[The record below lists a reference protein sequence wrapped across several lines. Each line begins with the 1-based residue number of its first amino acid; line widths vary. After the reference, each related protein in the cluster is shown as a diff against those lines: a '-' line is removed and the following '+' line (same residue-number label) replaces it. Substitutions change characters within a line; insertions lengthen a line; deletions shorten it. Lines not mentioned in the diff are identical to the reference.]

1 MTYPPIKVSLRP
13 AERRVCEPPSA
24 ADPYEWAERYRIL
37 FAGERKGRRW
47 ETAYTPYTKF
57 PMQVMA
63 WPSVRRVNLC
73 WSPQSAKTQVGLN
86 FLGWVADCHP
96 AECMWVMP
104 DEEASKKA
112 YEKRLLPLFTKTD
125 RLRSLLTGRVRD
137 LSYSGIRLS
146 NGFDLV
152 LPSAKSVTSIAS
164 DSIRFII
171 MDETDK
177 YGDFA
182 GKEASPI
189 SLIEERARS
198 YSNTCVIIKMCTV
211 TTKDGV
217 IWVALELE
225 SDVVFDYFARCPHPL
240 CGSYQLMK
248 PEQISCR
255 GIDDPRELMRTRAA
269 RYVCE
274 DCGAEW
280 DDRLRNHAIAGGEWR
295 PRVQV
300 DAPTSVG
307 FHLPAWN
314 SPFVSLS
321 ECAAARLNGQKS
333 VVKKQHY
340 VTQICSLP
348 WENVV
353 RNPDEDKLRELVDK
367 DLPARTV
374 PEGSMA
380 LTLAVD
386 MQLRYFVYSVLAHAV
401 RPVRRSWL
409 IDYGE
414 VLTWEEL
421 DTILFTTWP
430 LAKGGRMGIWRAGI
444 DTGGGVDD
452 DPNAESIKK
461 LTRTEEAYLWLQ
473 EKKRLGFVFGL
484 KGSPRPMIKRISR
497 SEIDVLPRSRRKLA
511 HMIELH
517 NLDTGYFKDIVDER
531 LNDPETGRPIH
542 FHAETG
548 EDFLR
553 QLTSEKKVRDAKG
566 REKWEKKGSRPN
578 HYWDTLVYHEGLCSV
593 LWKPCLDLLPRP
605 QRVGNQDGAVWAMPS
620 ATPGG
625 GTSVHDIRAGL
636 TGRDGWS
643 SGR

>member
-1 MTYPPIKVSLRP
+1 M
-13 AERRVCEPPSA
+13 CEPPSA

-125 RLRSLLTGRVRD
+125 RLRSLLTGRARD

-240 CGSYQLMK
+240 CGSLQLMK

-280 DDRLRNHAIAGGEWR
+280 DDRLRNHAIASGEWR

-348 WENVV
+348 WENVE
-353 RNPDEDKLRELVDK
+353 REPDEARLREHIDP
-367 DLPARTV
+367 DLTPGEV
-374 PEGSMA
+374 PQDVLA
-380 LTLAVD
+380 ITLAVD
-386 MQLRYFVYSVLAHAV
+386 MQKNYFIYSFLAHAI
-401 RPVRRSWL
+401 RPRRSWL
-409 IDYGE
+409 IDYGD
-414 VLTWEEL
+414 VPGWDDL
-421 DTILFTTWP
+421 DILLATTWP
-430 LAKGGRMGIWRAGI
+430 MASGGRMGVWRGGL
-444 DTGGGVDD
+444 DTGGGDSE
-452 DPNAESIKK
+452 ESF
-461 LTRTEEAYLWLQ
+461 LTRTEEAYVWLSGLRPGRMFGVKGASRPQ
-473 EKKRLGFVFGL
+473 LKRVKRTTVDQLPKSKK
-484 KGSPRPMIKRISR
+484 
-497 SEIDVLPRSRRKLA
+497 KLA
-511 HMIELH
+511 RDLELRM
-517 NLDTGYFKDIVDER
+517 LDTGYFKDLLDER
-531 LNDPETGRPIH
+531 LNDPEVARPIW
-542 FHAETG
+542 FHAQTG
-548 EDFLR
+548 DDFLK
-553 QLTSEKKVRDAKG
+553 QLMAEKKVKDDRG
-566 REKWEKKGSRPN
+566 RESWVKIGSRAN
-578 HYWDTLVYHEGLCSV
+578 HFLDTMMIHEALTSS
-593 LWKPCLDLLPRP
+593 LWKPCLEFLPRP
-605 QRVGNQDGAVWAMPS
+605 QRVDGIASPAP
-620 ATPGG
+620 AGR
-625 GTSVHDIRAGL
+625 RAPL
-636 TGRDGWS
+636 EQSETGRRW
-643 SGR
+643 